1 MNTKENWKEITTII
15 LATVVL
21 GLTAAYKDHSI
32 FYYATISFL
41 IIITLNVLVKKA
53 VGYYLETNVRTKF
66 WSWYQFGLRKDWHFK
81 KPIPMIWLPLLIALF
96 TRGFFWWLNILE
108 FDVEAKTERVSKR
121 HGLYRFTEVTEWHM
135 AWIAAWALLANLILA
150 IIAYVANFELFAKL
164 SIYFIAWSM
173 IPLARFDGAK
183 IFYASRAFWIISAS
197 VTIIILGWG
206 LTIF

>member
-108 FDVEAKTERVSKR
+108 FDVEAKTERVSRR

-197 VTIIILGWG
+197 IAIIILGWG
-206 LTIF
+206 LTII

>member
-108 FDVEAKTERVSKR
+108 FDVEAKTERVSRR
-121 HGLYRFTEVTEWHM
+121 HGLYRFTEVTEWHI

-197 VTIIILGWG
+197 ATIIILGWG
-206 LTIF
+206 LTII